1 MNRDF
6 IEALATCEPLA
17 PVQERLLSIEIDTHR
32 KMLDQLTED
41 FEDAQRV
48 RRAMLEPA
56 DSFPHKWAEA
66 YMQEARAQ
74 FAAMSADEQERALIR
89 AEAEVQYWAKIKASS
104 QHSTK

>member
-6 IEALATCEPLA
+6 IEALATCEPIA
-17 PVQERLLSIEIDTHR
+17 PVHERLLSIENDTHH
-32 KMLDQLTED
+32 KMLDQITED

-66 YMQEARAQ
+66 YIQEARAQ
-74 FAAMSADEQERALIR
+74 FAAKSADDQERALTR
-89 AEAEVQYWAKIKASS
+89 AAAETEYWGKIKASS